1 MLKYPPECIFRGFYM
16 ENKMKDKNKKTI
28 DYMTK
33 IAILAALS
41 SILYFIPKFPLPF
54 LFPSFLE
61 IQFSNLPA
69 ILGGF
74 ILGPFAGGLIVA
86 IRTLIKLP
94 FSSTACVGELADF
107 LIGIAT
113 VLTSS
118 IIYKK
123 IKTKKGGAIALIF
136 GSSAWVLMAIITNYA
151 FLIDFY
157 AKFYADAGGMAMIIE
172 VCKKVLPSINENNFM
187 RLYLFGAVLPFN
199 LLLSILVSIV
209 TFMVYKRISDLF
221 KKELFKTRKEDNV
234 KNSSNM

>member
-1 MLKYPPECIFRGFYM
+1 M

-123 IKTKKGGAIALIF
+123 IKTKKGGAI
-136 GSSAWVLMAIITNYA
+136 TNYA

-234 KNSSNM
+234 ENSSNM

>member
-1 MLKYPPECIFRGFYM
+1 
-16 ENKMKDKNKKTI
+16 MKDKNKKTI

-94 FSSTACVGELADF
+94 LVQL
-107 LIGIAT
+107 L
-113 VLTSS
+113 VL
-118 IIYKK
+118 
-123 IKTKKGGAIALIF
+123 
-136 GSSAWVLMAIITNYA
+136 V
-151 FLIDFY
+151 
-157 AKFYADAGGMAMIIE
+157 
-172 VCKKVLPSINENNFM
+172 
-187 RLYLFGAVLPFN
+187 N
-199 LLLSILVSIV
+199 LL
-209 TFMVYKRISDLF
+209 TF
-221 KKELFKTRKEDNV
+221 
-234 KNSSNM
+234 

>member
-1 MLKYPPECIFRGFYM
+1 M

-136 GSSAWVLMAIITNYA
+136 GSIAWVLMAIIT
-151 FLIDFY
+151 
-157 AKFYADAGGMAMIIE
+157 GGMAMIIE

-234 KNSSNM
+234 ENSSNM